1 MSTAILLFILI
12 VIDIAIFC
20 LGVAV
25 GGWATGRKL
34 MDAMIKALDESDLTS
49 EQKIHLLETMQS
61 ETKK

>member
-25 GGWATGRKL
+25 GSWATGRKL
-34 MDAMIKALDESDLTS
+34 MDAMSKALDESDLTS